1 MAGIARIVG
10 GESLEKALLRAF
22 EDWTEEDVNDRYWR
36 ERFEKK
42 YKYPG
47 AITVRKNG
55 ERAGD
60 PRNILDTEAL
70 YESGVDSYDYEKGEF
85 EALATWHWNAK
96 NSSGIE
102 YAWYVH
108 EGEGPYS
115 REPRRWTDEF
125 QSDYLFETSNIKG
138 ELMDRMAT
146 ELAKIKP

>member
-10 GESLEKALLRAF
+10 GEEFEKALLRAF
-22 EDWTEEDVNDRYWR
+22 EDWTEEDVNGSYWR
-36 ERFEKK
+36 ERFKE
-42 YKYPG
+42 KYPYPG
-47 AITVRKNG
+47 PVTIRKAKPP
-55 ERAGD
+55 AGN
-60 PRNILDTEAL
+60 PRDILDTEAL
-70 YESGVDSYDYEKGEF
+70 YESGVDSYDYETGSR
-85 EALATWHWNAK
+85 EARASWHWDAK

-125 QSDYLFETSNIKG
+125 QSDYLFEMSDIKG